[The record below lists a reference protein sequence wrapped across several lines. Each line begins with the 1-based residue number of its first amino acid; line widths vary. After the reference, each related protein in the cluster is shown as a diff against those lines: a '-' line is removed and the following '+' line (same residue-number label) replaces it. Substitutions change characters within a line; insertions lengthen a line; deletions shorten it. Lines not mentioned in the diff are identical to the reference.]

1 MKLFILTALL
11 ALGAQPTFATEKPS
25 HGNAQIIS
33 MEVTEKGFE
42 PSTVHAMPGK
52 LLTLRITRTTDA
64 TCATA
69 ISVPSKKLKVDLP
82 LNKPTEVKLGKL
94 AKGEIR
100 FACGMGMSGG
110 KIIVE

>member
-1 MKLFILTALL
+1 
-11 ALGAQPTFATEKPS
+11 
-25 HGNAQIIS
+25 
-33 MEVTEKGFE
+33 
-42 PSTVHAMPGK
+42 
-52 LLTLRITRTTDA
+52 
-64 TCATA
+64 
-69 ISVPSKKLKVDLP
+69 VPSKKLKVDLP